1 MMCQGRR
8 ETIPI
13 SGGLRMAVK
22 RMDMVAQAPV
32 VQQQE
37 VTPAKQPLPP
47 QEPEDLAVET
57 KAPDNSP
64 GKQYARM

>member
-1 MMCQGRR
+1 
-8 ETIPI
+8 
-13 SGGLRMAVK
+13 MAVK

-32 VQQQE
+32 AQQQE